1 MADRPRDSR
10 IADQEQALLD
20 HVTRLERFC
29 EGRRAV
35 LVHLSRLRPY
45 NRREHHLRIAS
56 SCFDRLGKKYE
67 SALFRLISGDIVFI
81 AKGPSIEEIE
91 EAILR
96 LRYLFSLDPL
106 LTQGGAQEGEF
117 CTWYDL
123 ETDYAELKQAAE
135 EQLAQRA
142 QGRDARQPKPKGQ
155 PEPLDPRRLGQIE
168 QIIATADLSP
178 LVRRQPIC
186 LAIEGHQI
194 EPLLLEIFVSIAE
207 LGRAVMPGVDIAAD
221 RWLFQHLTRLLDL
234 RVLSLLMH
242 KGEIDPKR
250 GFSLNL
256 NVATTLSPEFQ
267 EFDRVVGA
275 ERASA
280 AVIELQQIDIYA
292 DPGSY
297 VFARDWLK
305 ERGYKIC
312 VDGVKPL
319 LLPMVDRE
327 RLGADLVKLEW
338 TADLA
343 SGLDNRIARDV
354 QEAIER
360 IGRDR
365 VILSRCESEACVEI
379 GRQLGITM
387 YQGHHF
393 DALMRARTPG
403 AAAASPT
410 SAQAATAAPAASA
423 QSAPTTAD
431 GAAKPAAA
439 PTPTQRAAS

>member
-1 MADRPRDSR
+1 MADRPRDNR

-29 EGRRAV
+29 EGRRAA

-56 SCFDRLGKKYE
+56 SCFDKLSKKYE
-67 SALFRLISGDIVFI
+67 SALFRLANGDIVFI
-81 AKGPSIEEIE
+81 AKGASVEEME

-106 LTQGGAQEGEF
+106 LTQAGTGENEF
-117 CTWYDL
+117 CSWYNL
-123 ETDYAELKQAAE
+123 ETDYAELKRAAE
-135 EQLAQRA
+135 EQLAQRPA
-142 QGRDARQPKPKGQ
+142 GREAREQRPKGQ

-168 QIIATADLSP
+168 QTIATADLSP

-186 LAIEGHQI
+186 LAIEGRQI

-221 RWLFQHLTRLLDL
+221 RWLFQHLTRLLDQ

-327 RLGADLVKLEW
+327 RLGVDLIKLEW
-338 TADLA
+338 TPDLA
-343 SGLDNRIARDV
+343 SGLDNRIARDA

-365 VILSRCESEACVEI
+365 VILSRCESETCLEI
-379 GRQLGITM
+379 GQKLGITM
-387 YQGHHF
+387 YQGYHF
-393 DALMRARTPG
+393 DTLMRARPQG
-403 AAAASPT
+403 AAAAPAT
-410 SAQAATAAPAASA
+410 STAAS
-423 QSAPTTAD
+423 
-431 GAAKPAAA
+431 K
-439 PTPTQRAAS
+439 QRASS